1 MNPLIK
7 IRWDVENKSLFSCSI
22 VVRNLIWNQNLST
35 DINMILIA
43 FMKNKKTDQVGI
55 SEYPH

>member
-1 MNPLIK
+1 MWK
-7 IRWDVENKSLFSCSI
+7 KKSLFSCSI